1 MDKNQAVNIILE
13 NFNLI
18 TLSKPTNSKF
28 EKIRILPDNQSFFI
42 EEFTKTQSF
51 HKNLSKMELENF
63 LQENIGIN
71 FKCCNA
77 TTPEA
82 NFQILTSKKGKTTV
96 LMQKSKNTSKEIKGK
111 TSSHKKNYILQEGNP
126 INFLVELG
134 VMTKEGNVHSKY
146 YDKFRQINRFLE
158 FIADILPILKDAHKT
173 NKDLTNS
180 GLANTNLTNSDFIEI
195 IDFGCGKSYLTFA
208 IYYYLR
214 EISGIN
220 CHITGIDLK
229 ADVIENCK
237 NLAKKCGYKNLD
249 FFLGDVADWSK
260 KNKNKVSTSL
270 VISLH
275 ACNTATDYALD
286 FAVKS
291 GAKAILSVPCCQHE
305 INNVLSTKEGKD
317 KADGSFQ
324 SLLKHGIIRERFSA
338 LTTDVLRAELLEAY
352 GYKVQILEFI
362 DMEHTPKNMLIRGVL
377 KASPKTDSIPKFSQ
391 SYLEL
396 KNSLGICPTLET
408 LLKQ

>member
-1 MDKNQAVNIILE
+1 MDKNQALNKILE
-13 NFNLI
+13 DFNLI
-18 TLSKPTNSKF
+18 TLSKPINSKYD
-28 EKIRILPDNQSFFI
+28 KIRIIPDSETYFI

-51 HKNLSKMELENF
+51 HKNLSKNQLESF
-63 LQENIGIN
+63 LKENVGIT

-77 TTPEA
+77 ITPMA
-82 NFQILTSKKGKTTV
+82 SFQILTNKKGKSTV
-96 LMQKSKNTSKEIKGK
+96 LMQNSKTNNNEIKGK
-111 TSSHKKNYILQEGNP
+111 TSSHKKNYILQEGKP
-126 INFLVELG
+126 IKFLVELG
-134 VMTKEGNVHSKY
+134 VMTKEGNVLSKY

-158 FIADILPILKDAHKT
+158 FIDDILPILKESVE
-173 NKDLTNS
+173 NNNS
-180 GLANTNLTNSDFIEI
+180 LEI
-195 IDFGCGKSYLTFA
+195 IDFGCGKSYLTFG
-208 IYYYLR
+208 IYHYLQ

-237 NLAKKCGYKNLD
+237 NLAKQCGYTNLD
-249 FFLGDVADWSK
+249 FFCGDVADWSQQ
-260 KNKNKVSTSL
+260 NKNKVTPTL

-305 INNVLSTKEGKD
+305 INTVLSTKEGKD
-317 KADGSFQ
+317 NAAENFQ

-338 LTTDVLRAELLEAY
+338 LATDVLRSELLEAC

-362 DMEHTPKNMLIRGVL
+362 DMEHTPKNMLIRAVL
-377 KASPKTDSIPKFSQ
+377 KSSAHINETPNFSL

-396 KNSLGICPTLET
+396 KESLGICPTLES